1 MRNSVFRLFLFWLSL
16 LLGPGLAACA
26 QSESVDFTLPDL
38 EGKPRSLS
46 EFRGKW
52 VVVNY
57 WATWCPPCREEM
69 PELEVFHANHK
80 DEDAVVLGVNME
92 KISLARLR
100 EFAEEQFISFPILRG
115 QPRAHTELGGIPGLP
130 TSYLI
135 DPEGRVAGRQVGP
148 LTLQRLERMIEKLE
162 LARAPAG
169 G

>member
-1 MRNSVFRLFLFWLSL
+1 LRNSASRLFLLWLLL
-16 LLGPGLAACA
+16 LLGLSLAACA

-92 KISLARLR
+92 TISLARLR
-100 EFAEEQFISFPILRG
+100 EFAEEQFISFPILRE
-115 QPRAHTELGGIPGLP
+115 QPRAHTELGRIPGLP

-148 LTLQRLERMIEKLE
+148 LTLQRLERMIEKLK
-162 LARAPAG
+162 LARAAAG

>member
-16 LLGPGLAACA
+16 LFGLGLAACA

-46 EFRGKW
+46 EFLGKW

-57 WATWCPPCREEM
+57 WTTWCPPCREEM

-92 KISLARLR
+92 TISLARLR
-100 EFAEEQFISFPILRG
+100 EFAEEQFISFPILRE
-115 QPRAHTELGGIPGLP
+115 QSRAHTELGKIPGLP

-148 LTLQRLERMIEKLE
+148 LTLQRLERMIEKLK
-162 LARAPAG
+162 LARAAG

>member
-1 MRNSVFRLFLFWLSL
+1 MRNPVFPLFCLWLPLLFGLSL
-16 LLGPGLAACA
+16 TACA
-26 QSESVDFTLPDL
+26 QSERVDFTLLDL

-46 EFRGKW
+46 EFRGMW

-80 DEDAVVLGVNME
+80 DQDAVVLGVNME

-100 EFAEEQFISFPILRG
+100 EFADEQFISFPILRE
-115 QPRAHTELGGIPGLP
+115 QPRAHTQLGKIPGLP

-135 DPEGRVAGRQVGP
+135 DPDGRVAGRQVGP
-148 LTLQRLERMIEKLE
+148 LTLQRLERLIEKLE
-162 LARAPAG
+162 LARAAG

>member
-1 MRNSVFRLFLFWLSL
+1 MRNSASRLFLLWLLL
-16 LLGPGLAACA
+16 LLGLSLAACA

-92 KISLARLR
+92 TISLARLR
-100 EFAEEQFISFPILRG
+100 EFAEEQFISFPILRE
-115 QPRAHTELGGIPGLP
+115 QPRAHTELGRIPGLP

-148 LTLQRLERMIEKLE
+148 LTLQRLERMIEKLK
-162 LARAPAG
+162 LARAATG
-169 G
+169 D

>member
-1 MRNSVFRLFLFWLSL
+1 MRNSASRLFLLWLLL
-16 LLGPGLAACA
+16 LLGLSLAACA

-92 KISLARLR
+92 TISLARLR
-100 EFAEEQFISFPILRG
+100 EFAEEQFISFPILRE
-115 QPRAHTELGGIPGLP
+115 QPRAHTELGRIPGLP
-130 TSYLI
+130 ASYLI

-148 LTLQRLERMIEKLE
+148 LTLQRLERMIEKLK
-162 LARAPAG
+162 LARAAAG

>member
-16 LLGPGLAACA
+16 LFGLGLTACA
-26 QSESVDFTLPDL
+26 QSESVDFILPDL

-46 EFRGKW
+46 EFLGKW

-92 KISLARLR
+92 TISLARLR
-100 EFAEEQFISFPILRG
+100 EFAEEQFISFPILRE
-115 QPRAHTELGGIPGLP
+115 QPRAHTELGKIPGLP

-148 LTLQRLERMIEKLE
+148 LTLQRLERMIEKLK
-162 LARAPAG
+162 LARAAG

>member
-1 MRNSVFRLFLFWLSL
+1 MRNFASRLFLLWLLL
-16 LLGPGLAACA
+16 LLGLSLAACA

-92 KISLARLR
+92 TISLARLR
-100 EFAEEQFISFPILRG
+100 EFAEEQFISFPILRE
-115 QPRAHTELGGIPGLP
+115 QPRAHTELGRIPGLP

-148 LTLQRLERMIEKLE
+148 LTLQSLERLIEKLQ
-162 LARAPAG
+162 LARAAG